1 MSFDIAFMLESVI
14 EVLKVAPLTLEITF
28 VSFCTSFVIA
38 LAVALI
44 RIYKVKPISYLADF
58 YVSFIRGTP
67 LILHIFITLFGL
79 PRLAALLGSILHLPI
94 SEKDIP
100 ALVLFFV
107 AFSINGGAYL
117 SEVVRSGILAV
128 DKGEIDAAHAL
139 GMTTFQVMRRVTIP
153 QALVVSLPNI
163 CNSMIGMLQGS
174 SLAYFVGITE
184 MTTMGYIMGGNNW
197 LFFEAFVATAL
208 VYWAIAIVIEQS
220 MLFLERVLNKNKTVF
235 GMNAPTKDAPINANA
250 QI

>member
-1 MSFDIAFMLESVI
+1 MKFDVGFMLEALLEI
-14 EVLKVAPLTLEITF
+14 LKVAPLTLEITV
-28 VSFCTSFVIA
+28 VSFLISLAIA
-38 LAVALI
+38 LAVALVRIYRI
-44 RIYKVKPISYLADF
+44 RIISYIADF

-79 PRLAALLGSILHLPI
+79 PRFVDLLASLLHLPVDGG
-94 SEKDIP
+94 DIP
-100 ALVLFFV
+100 ALALFFI

-128 DKGEIDAAHAL
+128 DKGEIDAAHSL

-153 QALVVSLPNI
+153 QALIVSLPNI
-163 CNSMIGMLQGS
+163 CNSIIGMLQGS

-184 MTTMGYIMGGNNW
+184 MTTMGYILGGNNW
-197 LFFEAFVATAL
+197 LYFEAFVAAAL
-208 VYWAIAIVIEQS
+208 IYWAITIVIEQA
-220 MLFLERVLNKNKTVF
+220 MLFLERRLNKNRTVF
-235 GMNAPTKDAPINANA
+235 GTRSTRVTVNT